1 MRRDGR
7 EGGSF
12 LHVTRSLTIPM
23 SEIELRHSTSGGPG
37 GQHANRSSTRI
48 DLAWN
53 VDRSTAL
60 GPRQRHRIRERL
72 RSRIDTNGTLQLSS
86 ARHRSQ
92 LRNREEV
99 LDRLAGLLEDALRME
114 KTRRPTQPSRRAK
127 DDRITQ
133 KKRRGAIKQSRRKNL
148 DTEG

>member
-1 MRRDGR
+1 
-7 EGGSF
+7 
-12 LHVTRSLTIPM
+12 M

-37 GQHANRSSTRI
+37 GQHANKSSTRV

-53 VDRSTAL
+53 VDRSAAL

-72 RSRIDTNGTLQLSS
+72 RTRIDTSGNLQLSS
-86 ARHRSQ
+86 AAYRSQ

-99 LDRLAGLLEDALRME
+99 LDRLAELLENALRIE
-114 KTRRPTQPSRRAK
+114 KARRPTQPSRKAK
-127 DDRITQ
+127 DARVAQ

-148 DTEG
+148 DTDE